1 MGLTDFR
8 DEPLPFGGMT
18 SSEDI
23 RRRARQARGE
33 LDQLVRELWAAPR
46 SHRSMASRAPADVF
60 VTEQPPTLTVQLDVA
75 GADPATIHV
84 EIEADLL
91 TIRGTRA
98 RAGAERRIYHHAEID
113 WGPFERRLQL
123 NVPVDAEGVT
133 ATYERGILSI
143 DLPLAEHVREARIQI
158 AVVRARTN
166 G

>member
-1 MGLTDFR
+1 MDL
-8 DEPLPFGGMT
+8 
-18 SSEDI
+18 
-23 RRRARQARGE
+23 
-33 LDQLVRELWAAPR
+33 LVRELWAAPR

-60 VTEQPPTLTVQLDVA
+60 LTDDPPTLTVQLDVA

-91 TIRGTRA
+91 TIRGTRV
-98 RAGAERRIYHHAEID
+98 RGGVTRRVYHHAEID

-133 ATYERGILSI
+133 AGYERGILSI
-143 DLPLAEHVREARIQI
+143 DLPLAERVRERRIEI
-158 AVVRARTN
+158 AVVRTRSN